1 MDYQQ
6 RMEKKLSY
14 ILMNFSLQSDVEY
27 LARDYFQNNYP
38 SVLFFFLPMHS
49 SLTETARL

>member
-1 MDYQQ
+1 MLAFLYDVLSEFVMDYQQ

-27 LARDYFQNNYP
+27 LARDYFQNN
-38 SVLFFFLPMHS
+38 
-49 SLTETARL
+49 